1 VLDAIEA
8 RRIPVGAV
16 VGTSSGALAG
26 ALWAAGHPAGK
37 VAEILSS
44 RTPFSYMGAHAA
56 VWQGLFSMAPVI
68 ETLRALLPP
77 TFADLPRP
85 FAVGVAGPGGRH
97 ALLSA
102 GDLPAAVAASCA
114 MPVIFAPVEHGGVRW
129 RDGGAV
135 DRLGL
140 GAWREWRGPRPVIVH
155 RVARSAGVDAADDL
169 GGAILIETPR
179 SGASFWSLGDF
190 GAQRAE
196 ARSRALAALG
206 AVAGEE
212 GGVAGE
218 TLVSPAL

>member
-1 VLDAIEA
+1 VLDAVEA
-8 RRIPVGAV
+8 RGLAIDAV

-26 ALWAAGHPAGK
+26 ALWVAGHPAAR
-37 VAEILSS
+37 VAEILAS
-44 RTPFSYMGAHAA
+44 RTPFSYMGAHFA
-56 VWQGLFSMAPVI
+56 VWEGLFSMAPVI
-68 ETLRALLPP
+68 ETLRGLLPP

-85 FAVGVAGPGGRH
+85 FAVGVAGPGGAH
-97 ALLSA
+97 ALLSS

-114 MPVIFAPVEHGGVRW
+114 MPVIFAPVAHGGARW

-140 GAWREWRGPRPVIVH
+140 KAWRAWRGPRPVVVH

-169 GGAILIETPR
+169 SGAILIETPR

-190 GAQRAE
+190 AGQRAE
-196 ARSRALAALG
+196 ARSLAGRALEALG
-206 AVAGEE
+206 GEE

-218 TLVSPAL
+218 TLVSPAP